1 MQRRKIVLVGMCL
14 LVLGVGVAA
23 GLGAASTPGGD
34 PFEQMDID
42 AEDVLMAVDVDADGE
57 AAWTIEYRTRLSDSE
72 DEAAFEELR
81 EDIESDPESYT
92 DRFRERMER
101 TAETAEEATGREM
114 TIADVSVRA
123 DRRELA
129 RSYGVVTY
137 EFRWTGFAAV
147 DGDRVTAGDA
157 LDGLFLDDETSFIV
171 SWPDSHALVDVSPP
185 PSETRDGAVVW
196 NGPLDFTVDEP
207 RIVIEPSEGDDGAT
221 DGGATDDGGT
231 SDDAGDQSDG
241 GQGTDESISA
251 VTMFAIVA
259 ALLLVLGGA
268 TYYRRTAGAGVGEDT
283 TPPDATSASSEDVVA
298 ATTDDAETPESD
310 TSDSG
315 SDTSDSGSA
324 TVGSDDHDGSSGTDE
339 ASEVDETS
347 EAEDADDAVDPAL
360 LSNEE
365 QVMRLIKQR
374 GGRMKQADVADELDW
389 TAAKTSQVV
398 TGLRDEGELDGFR
411 LGRENV
417 LSLPGQDPTEDYEA
431 E

>member
-1 MQRRKIVLVGMCL
+1 MCL

-42 AEDVLMAVDVDADGE
+42 AEDVLMAVDVDADGD
-57 AAWTIEYRTRLSDSE
+57 AVWTIEYRTRLSDSE

-157 LDGLFLDDETSFIV
+157 LDGLFLDDETSFIF
-171 SWPDSHALVDVSPP
+171 SWPDSHALVDASPP

-259 ALLLVLGGA
+259 ALLLVL
-268 TYYRRTAGAGVGEDT
+268 
-283 TPPDATSASSEDVVA
+283 
-298 ATTDDAETPESD
+298 
-310 TSDSG
+310 
-315 SDTSDSGSA
+315 
-324 TVGSDDHDGSSGTDE
+324 
-339 ASEVDETS
+339 
-347 EAEDADDAVDPAL
+347 
-360 LSNEE
+360 
-365 QVMRLIKQR
+365 
-374 GGRMKQADVADELDW
+374 
-389 TAAKTSQVV
+389 
-398 TGLRDEGELDGFR
+398 
-411 LGRENV
+411 
-417 LSLPGQDPTEDYEA
+417 
-431 E
+431 